1 MKIIL
6 GTANYNTSY
15 GLLKN
20 KMKKRDFIEI
30 LHICKKNKINKID
43 TASGYKDFSKIL
55 DKKKNNWEIFTKIK
69 ISKNSYVKE
78 FEKILKIYANYKIN
92 LLLHNTLD
100 LKNNNFKNFIKKIKK
115 RKNIKIGV
123 SVYDAKEIFE
133 SYKKIKFDF
142 VQAPGNLFDNR
153 IILNLKIKNFLKRN
167 KIKLFVRSIFLQG
180 ILCLDESL
188 ITERFE
194 AFKDPIKQIKKE
206 FGNKK
211 NIIKELSLQWIASH
225 KIVDGYVLGVD
236 NKKQFLENINL
247 INNYKLKMSVYKK
260 LLELTQNFKIPEEV
274 VNPSKW

>member
-6 GTANYNTSY
+6 GTANFNTSY

-20 KMKKRDFIEI
+20 KLKKNDFIEI
-30 LHICKKNKINKID
+30 IDICKKKKINKID
-43 TASGYKDFSKIL
+43 TASEYKDFSKIL
-55 DKKKNNWEIFTKIK
+55 NSKRNNWEIFTKIK
-69 ISKNSYVKE
+69 ISKKSYIKE
-78 FEKILKIYANYKIN
+78 FEKILKNYANCKIN

-100 LKNNNFKNFIKKIKK
+100 LKNNNFKNFIKKIEK

-153 IILNLKIKNFLKRN
+153 IILNLKIINFLKRN

-180 ILCLDESL
+180 VLCLDESL
-188 ITERFE
+188 IIERFE
-194 AFKDPIKQIKKE
+194 ALTDPIKQIKKE

-211 NIIKELSLQWIASH
+211 NIIKKLSLQWIASH
-225 KIVDGYVLGVD
+225 KIVDGYVLGVN
-236 NKKQFLENINL
+236 NKKQLTENIKLVKNF
-247 INNYKLKMSVYKK
+247 KLKKSDHNK
-260 LLELTQNFKIPEEV
+260 LLKLIKTFKIPEKV
-274 VNPSKW
+274 VNPTKW